1 MQKGRPKKVRFIQKI
16 PIVRQFSPRGKAGRP
31 DEVILHMDEFEA
43 LKLSDFQTFSQAEG
57 ALAMRLSRASFGRAV
72 REARR
77 KIADALVNGKI
88 IKIQMGDAQI
98 GVRQKE
104 ATRANLASY
113 SLSRAASGRPDDLV
127 AREVVRLAESIP
139 SLVTAVKLAKGH

>member
-1 MQKGRPKKVRFIQKI
+1 MQKGRPKKVRFIQKM
-16 PIVRQFSPRGKAGRP
+16 PAVRQFSPRGKPGRP
-31 DEVILHMDEFEA
+31 EEVILHVDEFEA
-43 LKLSDFQTFSQAEG
+43 LKLADFQMFSQAEG
-57 ALAMRLSRASFGRAV
+57 ATAMRLSRASFGRSV

-104 ATRANLASY
+104 VTRANLSVY
-113 SLSRAASGRPDDLV
+113 SQGKVKSSAD
-127 AREVVRLAESIP
+127 E
-139 SLVTAVKLAKGH
+139 LVTLEVAQLASTIPAVAAVSKAPVR

>member
-16 PIVRQFSPRGKAGRP
+16 PIVRQFSPRGKPGRP
-31 DEVILHMDEFEA
+31 EEVILHMDEFEA
-43 LKLSDFQTFSQAEG
+43 IKLADFQMFSQSEG

-72 REARR
+72 REARK

-98 GVRQKE
+98 GIRQKE
-104 ATRANLASY
+104 VTRATLPAY
-113 SLSRAASGRPDDLV
+113 SQKKTLRNPDELV
-127 AREVVRLAESIP
+127 AREVAALADSIP
-139 SLVTAVKLAKGH
+139 GIGAAIKPTIR